1 MSDEPVFNPAESKI
15 VRDAK
20 RTMVI
25 LARII
30 RDKDVKKVITDPDL
44 AQRIGHR
51 PLEEAIAADPAL
63 GEMIKA
69 RVTPDLP
76 LLNAA
81 EETSVICA
89 LGSAIFNRLSDAESD
104 DNP

>member
-1 MSDEPVFNPAESKI
+1 MSDEPVFTQAESKI

-44 AQRIGHR
+44 VKLIGNR
-51 PLEEAIAADPAL
+51 TLEEALADEEL
-63 GEMIKA
+63 GKIIRA

-76 LLNAA
+76 LLNSA

-89 LGSAIFNRLSDAESD
+89 LGPAIFDRISDADSD
-104 DNP
+104 NNP